1 MMKIKEDKAY
11 HKFSA
16 GRSSGVS
23 GGVFF
28 GGLGV
33 SWGALEGFGAALGDC
48 PGGAFSDLGA
58 LFGDL
63 SIDFKAMAT
72 Q

>member
-1 MMKIKEDKAY
+1 M
-11 HKFSA
+11 
-16 GRSSGVS
+16 
-23 GGVFF
+23 
-28 GGLGV
+28 